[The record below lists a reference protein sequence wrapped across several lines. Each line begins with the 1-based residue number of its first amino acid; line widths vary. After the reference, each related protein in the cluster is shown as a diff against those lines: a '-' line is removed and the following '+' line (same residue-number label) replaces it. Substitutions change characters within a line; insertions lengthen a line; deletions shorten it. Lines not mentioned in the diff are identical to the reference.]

1 MGTNTKT
8 IHPASVTGKPVF
20 QKGSIIGYHLKCHCD
35 KKRKKEKLV
44 EITTDYIFRIRPG
57 TGV

>member
-20 QKGSIIGYHLKCHCD
+20 QKGSIIGYHFKCHCD
-35 KKRKKEKLV
+35 KKKKKRKVSRNNYRL
-44 EITTDYIFRIRPG
+44 YF
-57 TGV
+57 